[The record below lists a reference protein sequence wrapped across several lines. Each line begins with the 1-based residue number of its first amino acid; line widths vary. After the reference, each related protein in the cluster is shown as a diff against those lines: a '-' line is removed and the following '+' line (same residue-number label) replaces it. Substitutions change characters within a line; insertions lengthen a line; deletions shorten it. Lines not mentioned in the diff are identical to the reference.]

1 MSSGHRSPLRGAV
14 DRAGAVLFEYHGVPL
29 PRHFGDPAAEYAAA
43 TSGLAV
49 FDRSHRTRL
58 LVRGRSPGLML
69 KGVLSGVMPE
79 LPGALEG
86 GAWKGRFTYHAV
98 LTPKARMV
106 TDLWAT
112 LLGDETEAG
121 YLLDVPVAGR
131 RGALES
137 FAKLLPPRFAA
148 LEDVSERTAMITAV
162 GPSAATALSRAA

>member
-86 GAWKGRFTYHAV
+86 GAWKGRFTYHAADNRPLPGSRSARLPSLV
-98 LTPKARMV
+98 L
-106 TDLWAT
+106 
-112 LLGDETEAG
+112 
-121 YLLDVPVAGR
+121 
-131 RGALES
+131 
-137 FAKLLPPRFAA
+137 
-148 LEDVSERTAMITAV
+148 
-162 GPSAATALSRAA
+162 